1 MSTRKHT
8 STLYVCARASSL
20 SFAHPQDLMRSRSS
34 HGTKQHK
41 SGDCPRTELS
51 EDTPNY
57 EVATFENRN
66 LLFRSAD
73 KVQMS
78 PTPMAHERGSAGLLT
93 DTPQPASALP
103 IRHKGLQ
110 PEASLPKYRFCG
122 HSYRR
127 DHNLRRRKL
136 SKASARCCSSCRPS
150 RPWHLDRSI
159 GRRPGKRPPGRVL
172 PPRSKRPHL
181 RAGP

>member
-110 PEASLPKYRFCG
+110 PAASLQHIASRWIWKARSREIPLFSLHIKIMNSG
-122 HSYRR
+122 GGLL
-127 DHNLRRRKL
+127 LRQP
-136 SKASARCCSSCRPS
+136 SSVSMYDSNSAQST
-150 RPWHLDRSI
+150 
-159 GRRPGKRPPGRVL
+159 
-172 PPRSKRPHL
+172 
-181 RAGP
+181 

>member
-78 PTPMAHERGSAGLLT
+78 PTPMAHER
-93 DTPQPASALP
+93 
-103 IRHKGLQ
+103 
-110 PEASLPKYRFCG
+110 EAPL
-122 HSYRR
+122 
-127 DHNLRRRKL
+127 DHL
-136 SKASARCCSSCRPS
+136 STRPS
-150 RPWHLDRSI
+150 LQAPCPYVTRACNPKPLFQISLLWSFVSN
-159 GRRPGKRPPGRVL
+159 GPL
-172 PPRSKRPHL
+172 PTQKEAQHSFCKMLFILSAFKAMAPRSQH
-181 RAGP
+181 RATARQNTSG